1 MDNGVITLYIVA
13 LTIPSTVLQ
22 LWKNVRPKM
31 ITLAPLTTQNVQLF
45 KMVRLQALQDTPSA
59 FNSTYAR
66 GGTLFADA
74 DWIAAGGAV
83 GR

>member
-13 LTIPSTVLQ
+13 LTIPSTVPQ
-22 LWKNVRPKM
+22 RWKNVRLKM

-66 GGTLFADA
+66 ETLFADA

>member
-13 LTIPSTVLQ
+13 LTIPSTVPQ
-22 LWKNVRPKM
+22 LWKNVRSKM

-66 GGTLFADA
+66 GILFADA
-74 DWIAAGGAV
+74 GRIAAGGAA

>member
-13 LTIPSTVLQ
+13 LTIPSTVPQ
-22 LWKNVRPKM
+22 LWENVRPKM

-66 GGTLFADA
+66 ETLFADA